1 MATVDAVRNIL
12 GEVLQLGTRAQ
23 SLQLDTALL
32 GNIPEFDSMA
42 VVHLIT
48 AMEEYFGFV
57 VDDDEINADVF
68 ATLGSLTQFVDQ
80 KQG

>member
-12 GEVLQLGTRAQ
+12 GEVLQLGSRAQ
-23 SLQLDTALL
+23 LLQLDTALL

-42 VVHLIT
+42 VIHLIT
-48 AMEEYFGFV
+48 AMEEYFGFA

-68 ATLGSLTQFVDQ
+68 ATVSSLTEFVDH
-80 KQG
+80 KLE